1 MKLLHKVLL
10 GMFVFAIGVTGCTQ
24 QSEDNMQGQADEMT
38 QTTTNFSKA
47 VAHIHAREDGEPLGS
62 VTFEKT
68 DGGVN
73 VNAQLTGLE
82 EGKHGFHIH
91 QYGDCTA
98 EDLTSAGGHYNP
110 YNMQHGAPT
119 DSLRHMGDMGNLP
132 VASGGNGTLE
142 YLDTVIEL
150 NGSNSIIGRAI
161 IIHSGAD
168 DLASQPSGAA
178 GERIAC
184 GVIGVANPDTTA
196 GM

>member
-1 MKLLHKVLL
+1 MKLFHKLFLALVSVAFL
-10 GMFVFAIGVTGCTQ
+10 AAGCTQ
-24 QSEDNMQGQADEMT
+24 QTEDDSQGQEEMMQET
-38 QTTTNFSKA
+38 SSFTKA
-47 VAHIHAREDGEPLGS
+47 VAHIHAKGDGQPLGS
-62 VTFEKT
+62 VTFEQAE
-68 DGGVN
+68 GGVN
-73 VNAQLTGLE
+73 VIAQLSGLD

-132 VASGGNGTLE
+132 VGPEGNGTLD

-150 NGSNSIIGRAI
+150 NGPNSIIGRAI

-168 DLASQPSGAA
+168 DFTSQPSGAA

-184 GVIGVANPDTTA
+184 GVIGIANT
-196 GM
+196 GE

>member
-1 MKLLHKVLL
+1 MKLFHKIFL
-10 GMFVFAIGVTGCTQ
+10 GLFAIAFIAAGCAQQTDESSQGQTEEQMQ
-24 QSEDNMQGQADEMT
+24 QSAEFT
-38 QTTTNFSKA
+38 KA
-47 VAHIHAREDGEPLGS
+47 VAHIHAKDDGEALGS
-62 VTFEKT
+62 VTFEQT
-68 DGGVN
+68 EGGVN
-73 VNAQLTGLE
+73 VNAQLSGLE

-110 YNMQHGAPT
+110 YNMQHAAPT

-132 VASGGNGTLE
+132 VGPEGNGTLD

-150 NGSNSIIGRAI
+150 NGPNSIIGRAI

-168 DLASQPSGAA
+168 DLTSQPSGAA
-178 GERIAC
+178 GERVAC
-184 GVIGVANPDTTA
+184 GIIGIANTDTS

>member
-1 MKLLHKVLL
+1 MKLLHKILL
-10 GMFVFAIGVTGCTQ
+10 GLFVFAIGASGCAQ
-24 QSEDNMQGQADEMT
+24 QSGDSSQSQSEEMEEAT
-38 QTTTNFSKA
+38 ANITKA
-47 VAHIHAREDGEPLGS
+47 VAHIHAKESGQPLGS

-73 VNAQLTGLE
+73 VNAQISGLE
-82 EGKHGFHIH
+82 QGKHGFHIH

-110 YNMQHGAPT
+110 YNMKHGAPT

-132 VASGGNGTLE
+132 IGSEGSGSLNYT
-142 YLDTVIEL
+142 DTVIEL
-150 NGSNSIIGRAI
+150 NGPNSIIGRGI

-168 DLASQPSGAA
+168 DLTSQPSGAA

-184 GVIGVANPDTTA
+184 GVIGIANPDTS